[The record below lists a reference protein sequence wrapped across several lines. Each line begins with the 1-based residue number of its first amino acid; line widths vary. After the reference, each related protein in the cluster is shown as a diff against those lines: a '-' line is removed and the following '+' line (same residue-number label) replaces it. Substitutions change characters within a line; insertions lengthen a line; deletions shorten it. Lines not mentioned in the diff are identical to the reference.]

1 MTGWNEAAEPR
12 CGVNTT
18 LNTAL
23 PQLHTP
29 DSTDSFPIHVS
40 QQIRCST
47 RSGTLPSLEFSGKG
61 TQGGVDARNRLL
73 PTRLLASSLAAH
85 SPSHRRRPLQLQ
97 HAVKGG
103 RVSDTLKH

>member
-85 SPSHRRRPLQLQ
+85 SPRVIAGARCSCSMQLR
-97 HAVKGG
+97 AGEG
-103 RVSDTLKH
+103 F